1 MKSRKILFSLIALML
16 ITLCGMYL
24 GFFFTAKDYNVG
36 AEQEKDQDITDLEP
50 DENEEPDHD
59 DNGDGGDSDIQIQT
73 GLEVKQT
80 IVIHCLLKRPL
91 TDKRRIRHN
100 TLKDV

>member
-50 DENEEPDHD
+50 DEDEEPDND
-59 DNGDGGDSDIQIQT
+59 DNDDGGDSDIQIPT
-73 GLEVKQT
+73 DSLELINYGLNIYQNGGWKSSK
-80 IVIHCLLKRPL
+80 L
-91 TDKRRIRHN
+91 
-100 TLKDV
+100 